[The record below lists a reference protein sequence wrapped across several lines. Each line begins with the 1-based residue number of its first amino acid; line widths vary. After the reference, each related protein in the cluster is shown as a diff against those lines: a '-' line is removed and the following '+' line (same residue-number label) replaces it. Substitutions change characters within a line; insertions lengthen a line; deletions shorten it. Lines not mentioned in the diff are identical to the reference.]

1 MGSDWQDIRDQ
12 TTWSPDAFAPRVYE
26 EHMSGKPRMSGARAG
41 RWLSVW
47 LVMAS
52 WCWMFRPSRRRGC
65 GVYSQGHGRKDPD
78 DAVSIGLAALNSTGV
93 AVVHR
98 RAPRHHPGGHARRRR
113 RVRRPRLGRRPDRR
127 HRNPRREQPA
137 HATTSS
143 TKQTTQLTLHRRAP
157 PPDLLL
163 PAAATTSPPAA
174 GGWRSHPKGHGL
186 DPGEDDDTIP
196 QREQPHAKHLT
207 ERCRSGA
214 ALAA

>member
-137 HATTSS
+137 SHDVLDEADTH
-143 TKQTTQLTLHRRAP
+143 QLTLHRRAHHRTCCSA
-157 PPDLLL
+157 
-163 PAAATTSPPAA
+163 PA
-174 GGWRSHPKGHGL
+174 HN
-186 DPGEDDDTIP
+186 
-196 QREQPHAKHLT
+196 
-207 ERCRSGA
+207 
-214 ALAA
+214 LAAHSRGWPQATRKAPALTPARTTTQSRNGNSPHPNT

>member
-1 MGSDWQDIRDQ
+1 MP
-12 TTWSPDAFAPRVYE
+12 SPHASTSNTCPEAAHER
-26 EHMSGKPRMSGARAG
+26 RAG
-41 RWLSVW
+41 RRWLSVW

-52 WCWMFRPSRRRGC
+52 WCWMFRPSRRAGA
-65 GVYSQGHGRKDPD
+65 GLLAGAWPQTDPD

-137 HATTSS
+137 SHDVLDEANTSADLPDHTTG
-143 TKQTTQLTLHRRAP
+143 
-157 PPDLLL
+157 
-163 PAAATTSPPAA
+163 PAAPRRPQPRRPQPGSRLAQP
-174 GGWRSHPKGHGL
+174 PKGHGL

-196 QREQPHAKHLT
+196 QREQPTAQTLDR
-207 ERCRSGA
+207 EVPIARGLSCLSSWPVPA
-214 ALAA
+214 ACGH